1 MRQKLLLSAA
11 VFSMAVGTALAQTSG
26 TSPDTTR
33 SPATTTPPSSMS
45 QGATGSS
52 QSLAALPANAIM
64 GSRLTDMKV
73 RGTGADKD
81 IGEIDDVVLDQ
92 DGKIHQVIVSTGGV
106 LGVGGKKVA
115 LSWDQVRVDA
125 ARQVAVVSMTEDQ
138 LKAMPEFKEP
148 ERDRDNMRGTAPAR
162 APGAPAPAG
171 TGTTGTGTTR

>member
-1 MRQKLLLSAA
+1 MRQKLLLSTA
-11 VFSMAVGTALAQTSG
+11 VFTMAVGTALAQTSG
-26 TSPDTTR
+26 TSPGTTR
-33 SPATTTPPSSMS
+33 SPATTPPSTMS
-45 QGATGSS
+45 QGMTGSS

-73 RGTGADKD
+73 RGTGSDDD
-81 IGEIDDVVLDQ
+81 IGEIEDVVLDQ

-115 LSWDQVRVDA
+115 LTWDQVRVDS
-125 ARQVAVVSMTEDQ
+125 ARRVAVVSMTEEQ

-148 ERDRDNMRGTAPAR
+148 DRDRDTTRGTAPAR

-171 TGTTGTGTTR
+171 TGTTR